1 VGIKWI
7 AQITRILKKRVL
19 ELQIIF
25 NLCAITHYPLPIT
38 HFSSESRLPAN
49 KGNDLKGFLG
59 LHGFHTKGILEL

>member
-1 VGIKWI
+1 M
-7 AQITRILKKRVL
+7 L

-25 NLCAITHYPLPIT
+25 NLRAITHYPLPIT